1 MQEIDKLRINK
12 SPIVDEVFPCV
23 LKECKNTI
31 SVALPDIFIKSI
43 ASGDVPGL
51 RRQVN
56 VIPTFK
62 KGNKSVMSN
71 YQPISVT
78 SVIVKMLRV
87 LFPRK
92 YSDI

>member
-31 SVALPDIFIKSI
+31 SIALPDIFIKLI
-43 ASGDVPGL
+43 ALGDVSSL
-51 RRQVN
+51 WRQIN

-62 KGNKSVMSN
+62 KGYCNVGGGKCARQQGP
-71 YQPISVT
+71 YGT
-78 SVIVKMLRV
+78 LRRVIKA
-87 LFPRK
+87 
-92 YSDI
+92 